1 MPSPSHVL
9 IASPITRRE
18 ALQRA
23 AALLGVALSPSLFS
37 SVLRAEPTSTA
48 PGSLTAAQ
56 LAIAAGLAER
66 ILPRTDTPGALD
78 VGVPAFIDLM
88 HGSYLTAE
96 EKADLEAALAYF
108 DAAAQQTHQRG
119 FADLKAAQQ
128 DALLTTAAASATA
141 SEHFLQ
147 IREITIVGYFTSE
160 TVGKNVLH
168 YEPVPGVLQSCIPLS
183 EVGNISWTYSR

>member
-1 MPSPSHVL
+1 MNTPSHVL
-9 IASPITRRE
+9 ISSPITRRE

-56 LAIAAGLAER
+56 LAIAATLAER

-96 EKADLEAALAYF
+96 EKADLEAALAHF
-108 DAAAQQTHQRG
+108 DAAARQTHRRG
-119 FADLKAAQQ
+119 FADLDAAQQ

-160 TVGKNVLH
+160 LVGTKVLH
-168 YEPVPGVLQSCIPLS
+168 YEPVPGVLQPCIPLS